1 MRIITGKA
9 KGLKLITLEGE
20 DITRPTSERVKEAV
34 FSMLQFDIEGR
45 SILDLFAGS
54 GQMALEALS
63 RGASS
68 AVLVDKSKDAL
79 SVIKRNIEKTG
90 MTEQSTV
97 VMSDYMDFIKRSRGK
112 KFDIIFLDP
121 PYKAQMHAPA
131 LIALKEYDIIK
142 PTSMLICEC
151 SFDYDISNDE
161 RITKFY
167 NVKKQSKYSRSVI
180 TIFEPKNEGD

>member
-63 RGASS
+63 RGADS
-68 AVLVDKSKDAL
+68 AVLVDRSKDAV
-79 SVIKRNIEKTG
+79 SVIKKNIDKTG
-90 MTEQSTV
+90 MSDKSTV
-97 VMSDYMDFIKRSRGK
+97 FMSDYMDFIKRNKGK
-112 KFDIIFLDP
+112 KFDIIFIDP
-121 PYKAQMHAPA
+121 PYKAQMYVPA

-151 SFDYDISNDE
+151 SFDYDISNDDCV
-161 RITKFY
+161 TKYY